1 MKTCYVHLLDGPLKH
16 ETIYVEDQ
24 VRFIFYKEQKV
35 EEYETT
41 DFLIRSDVEFILTV
55 NKEKELINLNTE
67 DDINAVFFFED
78 GKIETIPIQG
88 SMDFSLYNVKKL
100 SFSSIPFSMAVNSV
114 EDLQVIENL
123 SFGQKI
129 TKKMF
134 ISILLFVMLI
144 SLISLALFKVMS
156 EKNHNLWFVN
166 EFHLMKHDVSKLADG
181 DFIVETRLRHEI
193 TEFLNQ
199 ANLNFINF
207 DIIHN
212 EKKGKVTLRIY
223 VFEIE
228 QYQYEEVILNKFNR
242 WIDSIDVQVKNIDN
256 MYSDYNRI
264 ADKYGLDKI
273 DSKLL
278 TFSLIQINLKSNNI
292 KFDSINNDVRV
303 FFQRWGNR
311 YIDFN
316 VILEDEKVVPFEF
329 ILKNNNGF
337 VIKTLSGYQI

>member
-16 ETIYVEDQ
+16 ETIHVEDQ
-24 VRFIFYKEQKV
+24 VRFIFYTKQKV

-41 DFLIRSDVEFILTV
+41 DFLIKSDVDLTLTI
-55 NKEKELINLNTE
+55 NKEQKIININVNGE
-67 DDINAVFFFED
+67 INAVLLFED
-78 GKIETIPIQG
+78 DKLEKISICG
-88 SMDFSLYNVKKL
+88 SMDFELDNVKNL
-100 SFSSIPFSMAVNSV
+100 SLPSVSFSMAVNNV
-114 EDLQVIENL
+114 DDFQVIEND
-123 SFGQKI
+123 SFGKKI
-129 TKKMF
+129 TKKTF
-134 ISILLFVMLI
+134 ALVILLTTLCFLASI
-144 SLISLALFKVMS
+144 ALFKFMT
-156 EKNHNLWFVN
+156 EKNHNLWFDN
-166 EFHLMKHDVSKLADG
+166 EFHLMKYDVSKLKNN
-181 DFIVETRLRHEI
+181 DFIVETRLRSEI
-193 TEFLNQ
+193 TDFLNQ

-212 EKKGKVTLRIY
+212 EKNGKITLRIY

-228 QYQYEEVILNKFNR
+228 GHQYEEIILNKFER

-278 TFSLIQINLKSNNI
+278 TFSLIQINLSSNNI

-303 FFQRWGNR
+303 FFQRWGDR

-316 VILEDEKVVPFEF
+316 VILEDEKVIPFEF